1 MLNIVPLYAALL
13 TFLYVGLSVRTI
25 RKRRELKINIGDA
38 QNPEM
43 LRAMRVHSN
52 FSEYAPLAIVLFA
65 FIEVNDGPNA
75 LLHGLGSAFLLGR
88 ISHIY
93 GVSQVQEKFTYRIFG
108 MMLTFSSLMIAALYL
123 FVSNL
128 GL

>member
-13 TFLYVGLSVRTI
+13 TFLYVGLSIRTV
-25 RKRRELKINIGDA
+25 RKRKNLKIAIGDA

-43 LRAMRVHSN
+43 LRAIRVHSN
-52 FSEYAPLAIVLFA
+52 FAEYAPLAIILFA

-75 LLHGLGSAFLLGR
+75 LLHALGSAFILGR

-93 GVSQVQEKFTYRIFG
+93 GVSQTQEVFSYRIFG

-123 FVSNL
+123 FISNI